1 MEGGWFWVVGG
12 WFWVVTG
19 GYVRGRFRVVT
30 SGFGCLWG
38 GNSWFWLVTSSY
50 EWLWVVMGWLRVVI
64 LGPRLGNTW
73 EILGKDLNKT

>member
-1 MEGGWFWVVGG
+1 M
-12 WFWVVTG
+12 
-19 GYVRGRFRVVT
+19 VT

-50 EWLWVVMGWLRVVI
+50 EWLLVVMGWLRVVI